1 MANASKLP
9 TMLYDPGAVAKGG
22 LATYSADYKEVGR
35 LTAKYVH
42 RILQGANPADFAVE
56 GADKLSLVIN
66 LKTAKQLG
74 IKIPESVLAR
84 ADKIIE

>member
-1 MANASKLP
+1 MAP
-9 TMLYDPGAVAKGG
+9 TCRPKGDQIG
-22 LATYSADYKEVGR
+22 F
-35 LTAKYVH
+35 LTDDD
-42 RILQGANPADFAVE
+42 LAVE

-74 IKIPESVLAR
+74 IKIPESLLAR

>member
-1 MANASKLP
+1 M
-9 TMLYDPGAVAKGG
+9 
-22 LATYSADYKEVGR
+22 
-35 LTAKYVH
+35 
-42 RILQGANPADFAVE
+42 E

-74 IKIPESVLAR
+74 IKIPESLLAR